1 MNAIATT
8 YFHVDMALCSLSDE
22 GLVLKILI
30 TGFEPF
36 GGETLNPSWEVAQ
49 MLHGQHIH
57 GVHVVA
63 EKLPCVF
70 SKSLDALSK
79 AIHLHQPVAVVAL
92 GQADGRSD
100 FSIERVAINVC
111 DARIPDNEG
120 AQPIDEPVVA
130 HGPAAYFSSLPIK
143 KMATALK
150 AQGFPAAISQT
161 AGTFVCNQVFYGL
174 QHALAGKGV
183 LSGFVHVP
191 LMPIQAAMRSGASLA
206 SMSTETLKEAVL
218 CALEVMVLHL
228 QQGGTDAKDAKVQ
241 MGATH

>member
-1 MNAIATT
+1 LQK
-8 YFHVDMALCSLSDE
+8 VLP
-22 GLVLKILI
+22 LKILI

-36 GGETLNPSWEVAQ
+36 GGESVNPSWEVAKQ
-49 MLHGQHIH
+49 LDGLIVSGAQL
-57 GVHVVA
+57 VVVQ
-63 EKLPCVF
+63 LPCVF
-70 SKSLDALSK
+70 SKSLQVLAQALDAHRPHMVLS
-79 AIHLHQPVAVVAL
+79 L

-120 AQPIDEPVVA
+120 TQPIDEPVVA

-183 LSGFVHVP
+183 MSGFVHVP
-191 LMPIQAAMRSGASLA
+191 LMPIQAAMRSGASVA
-206 SMSTETLKEAVL
+206 SMSTETLKAAVL

>member
-1 MNAIATT
+1 M
-8 YFHVDMALCSLSDE
+8 VLS
-22 GLVLKILI
+22 
-30 TGFEPF
+30 
-36 GGETLNPSWEVAQ
+36 
-49 MLHGQHIH
+49 
-57 GVHVVA
+57 
-63 EKLPCVF
+63 
-70 SKSLDALSK
+70 
-79 AIHLHQPVAVVAL
+79 L

-120 AQPIDEPVVA
+120 AQPIDEPVEA

-206 SMSTETLKEAVL
+206 SMSTETLKAAVL

-228 QQGGTDAKDAKVQ
+228 QQGGTDAQDAKVQ

>member
-1 MNAIATT
+1 MNAIAMTH
-8 YFHVDMALCSLSDE
+8 FHVDMALCSLSDE

-49 MLHGQHIH
+49 MLHGKHIQ
-57 GVHVVA
+57 GVLVVA

-79 AIHLHQPVAVVAL
+79 AIHLHQPVAVMAL

-120 AQPIDEPVVA
+120 AQPVDEPVIA
-130 HGPAAYFSSLPIK
+130 NAPAAYFSTLPIK
-143 KMATALK
+143 KMA
-150 AQGFPAAISQT
+150 AQLRAFAFPVAISQT

-174 QHALAGKGV
+174 QHMLAHTQTP
-183 LSGFVHVP
+183 SGFVHVP
-191 LMPIQAAMRSGASLA
+191 LLPAQVAARSGASLA
-206 SMSTETLKEAVL
+206 SMSTETLSQALL
-218 CALEVMVLHL
+218 CALSVLVHHV
-228 QQGGTDAKDAKVQ
+228 QDGGADAKIG
-241 MGATH
+241 MGANH